1 MPTRHVRHSRELVR
15 FGRKRLQRRAIDLFE
30 QLPARHAEPPDRALF
45 VEMRHQ
51 LADRRVDLRQ
61 AVKGSMAQPP
71 EKPSLNDEHRLL
83 DFCFIPRPPRPRWQN
98 GGVVMRR
105 HLGVGSIDLRIV
117 ETGLDDGRLGI
128 VRHEQMRNA
137 ADRLEGTD
145 MGVDPVG
152 QRLRPA
158 RMRKSEARR
167 AEHGDEDLRLA
178 DFAGQPVDDDR
189 NPIAGVID
197 EQPLAGRVRLPHRR
211 RQLRFKAAI
220 ELAKPR
226 IAVAAGI
233 GGDIF
238 IPDDHQGDVLALQL
252 PMNRRPIRL
261 GVPAMAPFG
270 PVIGVKRRLQVAVAH
285 AVRQGPTQPG
295 ALETP
300 QRLAHRRSGDAQTT
314 RDFARRNA
322 GGKLQTN
329 DLARLAHRNSFR
341 WHHRSLGLPK
351 EGP

>member
-1 MPTRHVRHSRELVR
+1 
-15 FGRKRLQRRAIDLFE
+15 
-30 QLPARHAEPPDRALF
+30 
-45 VEMRHQ
+45 
-51 LADRRVDLRQ
+51 
-61 AVKGSMAQPP
+61 
-71 EKPSLNDEHRLL
+71 
-83 DFCFIPRPPRPRWQN
+83 
-98 GGVVMRR
+98 
-105 HLGVGSIDLRIV
+105 
-117 ETGLDDGRLGI
+117 
-128 VRHEQMRNA
+128 
-137 ADRLEGTD
+137 

-152 QRLRPA
+152 QRLGPA
-158 RMRKSEARR
+158 RVRKSEARR

-178 DFAGQPVDDDR
+178 DFAGQPVEDDR

-226 IAVAAGI
+226 IAVTAGI

-261 GVPAMAPFG
+261 GVAAMAPFG
-270 PVIGVKRRLQVAVAH
+270 PVIVKRRLQVAVAH

-300 QRLAHRRSGDAQTT
+300 QRLANRRGGYAQPT
-314 RDFARRNA
+314 R
-322 GGKLQTN
+322 
-329 DLARLAHRNSFR
+329 DLAR
-341 WHHRSLGLPK
+341 
-351 EGP
+351 

>member
-1 MPTRHVRHSRELVR
+1 M
-15 FGRKRLQRRAIDLFE
+15 
-30 QLPARHAEPPDRALF
+30 
-45 VEMRHQ
+45 
-51 LADRRVDLRQ
+51 
-61 AVKGSMAQPP
+61 
-71 EKPSLNDEHRLL
+71 NDEHRLL
-83 DFCFIPRPPRPRWQN
+83 DFCFIPRTSRPRWQN
-98 GGVVMRR
+98 GSVVMRR
-105 HLGVGSIDLRIV
+105 HLGVGSIYLRIV
-117 ETGLDDGRLGI
+117 ETSLDNSGLGI
-128 VRHEQMRNA
+128 VRHQQMRNA
-137 ADRLEGTD
+137 ADHLEGAD

-158 RMRKSEARR
+158 RVRKSEARR

-226 IAVAAGI
+226 IAVTVGI
-233 GGDIF
+233 GGDIL

-261 GVPAMAPFG
+261 GVAAMAPFG
-270 PVIGVKRRLQVAVAH
+270 PVIGVKRRLQITVAH

-300 QRLAHRRSGDAQTT
+300 QRLAHRRGGYAQPT
-314 RDFARRNA
+314 RDFAR
-322 GGKLQTN
+322 
-329 DLARLAHRNSFR
+329 
-341 WHHRSLGLPK
+341 
-351 EGP
+351 